1 MVGSP
6 RSRREMTLPAREL
19 AMSTPKVDSQDSP
32 VPQPDELLVSQHR
45 LGDIRVVVA
54 KREIDFLTAPA
65 LVGELDRAIREGES
79 KVVVDLCDVTFM
91 DSSGAHALLDASKR
105 LRAMDRGF
113 SVICVRGSISRL
125 LEILGLG
132 DRFALHA
139 D

>member
-1 MVGSP
+1 MAQQQEEFSI
-6 RSRREMTLPAREL
+6 
-19 AMSTPKVDSQDSP
+19 
-32 VPQPDELLVSQHR
+32 SQHR
-45 LGDIRVVVA
+45 LGDIRVVVP

-65 LVGELDRAIREGES
+65 LEAELDRAILEGHG

-91 DSSGAHALLDASKR
+91 DSSGAHVLLDSSKR
-105 LRAMDRGF
+105 LRALGRGF

-132 DRFALHA
+132 DRFAVHA

>member
-1 MVGSP
+1 
-6 RSRREMTLPAREL
+6 MTLPAREL

-32 VPQPDELLVSQHR
+32 VPQSDELLVSQHR

-65 LVGELDRAIREGES
+65 LVAELDRAINEGDG

-91 DSSGAHALLDASKR
+91 DSSGAHALLEASKR
-105 LRAMDRGF
+105 LRAMGRGF

>member
-1 MVGSP
+1 MAQQQEEFS
-6 RSRREMTLPAREL
+6 
-19 AMSTPKVDSQDSP
+19 
-32 VPQPDELLVSQHR
+32 VSQHK
-45 LGDIRVVVA
+45 LGDIRVVVP

-65 LVGELDRAIREGES
+65 LAAELDRAIVEGES

-91 DSSGAHALLDASKR
+91 DSSGAHTLLDASKR
-105 LRAMDRGF
+105 LRALGRGF

-125 LEILGLG
+125 LELLGLS

>member
-1 MVGSP
+1 M
-6 RSRREMTLPAREL
+6 AQQ
-19 AMSTPKVDSQDSP
+19 SQEFS
-32 VPQPDELLVSQHR
+32 VSQHR
-45 LGDIRVVVA
+45 LGDITVVVA

-65 LVGELDRAIREGES
+65 LVAELDRAINEGDG

-91 DSSGAHALLDASKR
+91 DSSGAHALLEASKR
-105 LRAMDRGF
+105 LRAMGRGF

>member
-1 MVGSP
+1 
-6 RSRREMTLPAREL
+6 
-19 AMSTPKVDSQDSP
+19 MSQQQETFSVT
-32 VPQPDELLVSQHR
+32 QHR
-45 LGDIRVVVA
+45 LGDIRVVVP
-54 KREIDFLTAPA
+54 KREVDFLTAPMLA
-65 LVGELDRAIREGES
+65 SELDRAILEGDS

-105 LRAMDRGF
+105 LRAQERGF

-132 DRFALHA
+132 DRFAVHA

>member
-1 MVGSP
+1 
-6 RSRREMTLPAREL
+6 MTLPVREL
-19 AMSTPKVDSQDSP
+19 AMPTPKVDSQDSP
-32 VPQPDELLVSQHR
+32 VPQQPEELLVSQHR

-65 LVGELDRAIREGES
+65 LVAELDRAINEGDG

-105 LRAMDRGF
+105 LRGMDRGF

-132 DRFALHA
+132 DRFALHT